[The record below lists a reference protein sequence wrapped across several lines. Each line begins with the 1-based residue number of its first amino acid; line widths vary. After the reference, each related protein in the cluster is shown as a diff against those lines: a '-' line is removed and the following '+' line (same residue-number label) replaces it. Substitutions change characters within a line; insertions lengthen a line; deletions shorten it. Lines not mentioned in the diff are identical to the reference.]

1 MPEPQRAQ
9 GTNSPSVVTS
19 EPTSTGWLG
28 RACHMRRPHQL
39 TERWLQTLATAGAL
53 VALASTACGST
64 SAADTSGPI
73 PTPVTADSVRL
84 ALDNS
89 TMKSAHFKVTGTL
102 IVKGNYLPVTGDGI
116 VQLRP
121 REAFKINMNVQT
133 YTSLGVLKMQ
143 AVTIGGR
150 AYTKLGSGH
159 WTSKPSTSSP
169 TSITT
174 YVGEETINGTPV
186 WHARSGTKANTYD
199 AWIRESDGYM
209 VKISLAQATGNM
221 SMTFDTYNK
230 SPLIVKPA

>member
-1 MPEPQRAQ
+1 MK
-9 GTNSPSVVTS
+9 
-19 EPTSTGWLG
+19 
-28 RACHMRRPHQL
+28 RPNDV
-39 TERWLQTLATAGAL
+39 TERWLRTLATAGAL
-53 VALASTACGST
+53 VALASTACGSP
-64 SAADTSGPI
+64 SSADTPGPT

-84 ALDNS
+84 AFDNS

-102 IVKGNYLPVTGDGI
+102 IVKGYYLPVTGDGV

-174 YVGEETINGTPV
+174 YVGEEIMNGTPV

-209 VKISLAQATGNM
+209 VKISLAQAVGNLT
-221 SMTFDTYNK
+221 MTFDTYNK
-230 SPLIVKPA
+230 SPVIVKP